1 MRPMAGNSET
11 HQADTCYISGGIKE
25 ENHSKSLFTT
35 RDQCLFPGLC
45 PVACTMLQSPL
56 PCDAG
61 FTRLVL
67 SEGIVQAIAYYAIT
81 AKVMRL

>member
-1 MRPMAGNSET
+1 
-11 HQADTCYISGGIKE
+11 
-25 ENHSKSLFTT
+25 
-35 RDQCLFPGLC
+35 
-45 PVACTMLQSPL
+45 MLQSPL